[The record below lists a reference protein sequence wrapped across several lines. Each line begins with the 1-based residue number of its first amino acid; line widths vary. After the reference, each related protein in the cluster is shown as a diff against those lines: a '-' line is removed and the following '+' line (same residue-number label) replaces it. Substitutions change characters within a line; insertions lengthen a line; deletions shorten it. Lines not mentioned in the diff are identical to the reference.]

1 MQDMDYLTRKYMT
14 GPEGAHRRA
23 VYKAMGFTDEDLS
36 RPLIAVVNSW
46 GEVCPGH
53 FGLKLLT
60 EKVKEGVWQS
70 GATPVEFGV
79 ISQCGTLT
87 LGLDGI
93 RYDLSTREVMSFEIE
108 TVVNSQMFDGIVMM
122 TACDKVV
129 PGMLIAA
136 ARLNLPTIVVC
147 AGVMDAGDID
157 DEAFSLSDLDE
168 QVMGSY
174 PVGKVTPERIARMED
189 RACPTWGACPLM
201 GTANTMQCLSEAV
214 GMSLPGTATLPAN
227 SSRILREAKHAGNQ
241 IVRLVE
247 RNLRARDVMS
257 RGAVDNM
264 IAMMMALGGSTNSVV
279 HILSLARELGYED
292 TVTLDHISDIS
303 RRTPCLVNVKPNG
316 PYHQTDFERCGG
328 MPAVMQELR
337 DRLDTGVMTVSG
349 RTLGENLDARE
360 VREVDR
366 NVIYSAEKP
375 ISRDGGIAVLYGN
388 LAPGGAILRQSARYR
403 ENLRH
408 TGPARVFD
416 CQEDA
421 LEALRAG
428 LVKRGDVMVVR
439 FEGPR
444 GGPGMPDIYAVQAAV
459 CGMGLDKDV
468 AVITDAR
475 FSGFARGFGVC
486 QMTPEAEGNGP
497 LAYLRD
503 GDMIEIDV
511 TGRLIRALDESIF
524 STRTPAVN
532 PKAGKEHKGVLGLY
546 KKYGGP
552 ANQGARLS

>member
-157 DEAFSLSDLDE
+157 GEAFSLSDLDE

-214 GMSLPGTATLPAN
+214 GMSLPGTAPA
-227 SSRILREAKHAGNQ
+227 EA
-241 IVRLVE
+241 
-247 RNLRARDVMS
+247 
-257 RGAVDNM
+257 
-264 IAMMMALGGSTNSVV
+264 
-279 HILSLARELGYED
+279 
-292 TVTLDHISDIS
+292 
-303 RRTPCLVNVKPNG
+303 
-316 PYHQTDFERCGG
+316 
-328 MPAVMQELR
+328 PA
-337 DRLDTGVMTVSG
+337 
-349 RTLGENLDARE
+349 A
-360 VREVDR
+360 
-366 NVIYSAEKP
+366 
-375 ISRDGGIAVLYGN
+375 
-388 LAPGGAILRQSARYR
+388 
-403 ENLRH
+403 
-408 TGPARVFD
+408 
-416 CQEDA
+416 
-421 LEALRAG
+421 
-428 LVKRGDVMVVR
+428 
-439 FEGPR
+439 
-444 GGPGMPDIYAVQAAV
+444 
-459 CGMGLDKDV
+459 
-468 AVITDAR
+468 
-475 FSGFARGFGVC
+475 
-486 QMTPEAEGNGP
+486 
-497 LAYLRD
+497 
-503 GDMIEIDV
+503 
-511 TGRLIRALDESIF
+511 
-524 STRTPAVN
+524 
-532 PKAGKEHKGVLGLY
+532 GVL
-546 KKYGGP
+546 
-552 ANQGARLS
+552 